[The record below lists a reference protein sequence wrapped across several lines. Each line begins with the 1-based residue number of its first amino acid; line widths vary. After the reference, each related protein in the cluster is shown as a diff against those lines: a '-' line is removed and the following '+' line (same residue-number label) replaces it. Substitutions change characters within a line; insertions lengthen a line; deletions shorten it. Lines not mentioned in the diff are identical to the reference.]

1 MQRSTAAP
9 PRATLTR
16 ASSTPLLFTITF
28 LAALLRLHGI
38 SADGLSSDEA
48 FSWRMVGYP
57 WGELLHRAAGDVHP
71 PLYYLLLKP
80 WLGLV
85 GDTPLALRGLSVV
98 FGVLV
103 VPLVYALVR
112 EGQRLSRR
120 ATEGDDAGMWP
131 ALFAAL
137 LVALHPAQIMAS
149 QNARMY
155 TLSAALIALATTLL
169 LRAIRTGRGWWAYGL
184 AAAATCATHYYGFFS
199 VAAQVAGAALFVYRV
214 DPAKDAPSAA
224 SLARGFTVAGLVA
237 ALLYG
242 AWLPAFV
249 GQVVRVSANYWIPAV
264 SWLRVSTAFASWAS
278 GLERDALGG
287 AAVWIAVLTVL
298 ATLAATWRADRVSLF
313 VLVQAA
319 VPWLLGLAIS
329 IATPRSIF
337 LPRYL
342 VPAQIFLLIF
352 WAGRALAARIIW
364 LRIGLVAS
372 LVGLSALWLVRA
384 KAQVPGEPLAEIRAA
399 DFLAQRYQGGDVVL
413 TDSPRA
419 SNRLRYY
426 LAQRGVRSPV
436 MHCLLAPSA
445 EDVGHFAHTASLAPD
460 ELILPRVLDSADWR
474 RLWWGTPTSVEQ
486 RLPSTRWQQVV
497 IRHFSAG
504 GTHYMLTRYVP
515 ARQPAPGSAAG
526 SAQDVD

>member
-1 MQRSTAAP
+1 MQRPAPLP
-9 PRATLTR
+9 PRAPLPRT
-16 ASSTPLLFTITF
+16 SSTALLFSITF
-28 LAALLRLHGI
+28 LAALVRLNGI

-48 FSWRMVGYP
+48 FSWRMVSYP
-57 WGELLHRAAGDVHP
+57 WGELLRRAAADVHP

-80 WLGLV
+80 WLALT

-112 EGQRLSRR
+112 EGQRLARPAPQDSAVGR
-120 ATEGDDAGMWP
+120 WP
-131 ALFAAL
+131 ALLAAL
-137 LVALHPAQIMAS
+137 LVALHPAQVMAS

-169 LRAIRTGRGWWAYGL
+169 LRAIRTGRGWWVYGL
-184 AAAATCATHYYGFFS
+184 AAAAPCATHYYGFFS
-199 VAAQVAGAALFVYRV
+199 VAAQVVGAALLVRRV
-214 DPAKDAPSAA
+214 DPETNAPSAA
-224 SLARGFTVAGLVA
+224 RLARGLTVAGVVA
-237 ALLYG
+237 ALLY
-242 AWLPAFV
+242 ATWLPAFI

-278 GLERDALGG
+278 GLEREALGG
-287 AAVWIAVLTVL
+287 AAIWIAALTAL

-313 VLVQAA
+313 VIVQAA
-319 VPWLLGLAIS
+319 APWLFGLAIS

-342 VPAQIFLLIF
+342 VPVQIFLLIF
-352 WAGRALAARIIW
+352 WAARAFETRVTW
-364 LRIGLVAS
+364 LRLGLVAS
-372 LVGLSALWLVRA
+372 LIGLSTLWLVRA
-384 KAQVPGEPLAEIRAA
+384 KAQVPSEPLAEVRAA
-399 DFLAQRYQGGDVVL
+399 DFLAQRYQSGDVVL

-445 EDVGHFAHTASLAPD
+445 EDVGHFAHTASLAAD
-460 ELILPRVLDSADWR
+460 ELIRPRVLDSADWR
-474 RLWWGTPTSVEQ
+474 RLWWGTPTSAEE
-486 RLPSTRWQQVV
+486 RLPSRRWQQVV

-515 ARQPAPGSAAG
+515 ARQPAPGSVG
-526 SAQDVD
+526 SSQDVD